1 MTASRI
7 MTALVVVA
15 GSLLSFDVPAQEA
28 TDPASRQVSLK
39 KGESNHFLRRFTHR
53 IGRKGCQC
61 PGEQRLRSSCPCR
74 SKGQRC

>member
-39 KGESNHFLRRFTHR
+39 KGESNHFLR
-53 IGRKGCQC
+53 
-61 PGEQRLRSSCPCR
+61 
-74 SKGQRC
+74 